1 MLISAEEAIK
11 LIEGSSKYDHS
22 LLVSRIM
29 NDLAKRFNTS
39 EQVWV
44 LVGLLHDLDY
54 DQVDDFSKHGIMAS
68 EELRDKLPPNAIH
81 AIQSHDHRTEIKPE
95 SLLDEALIFA
105 DSLAGFIES
114 RADLNEEQLVFKEKP
129 WLWDNLTEFP
139 DKHELDV
146 LEIIEQLVI

>member
-1 MLISAEEAIK
+1 MLISIEEAIT
-11 LIEGSSKYDHS
+11 LIEGSSKYEHS

-29 NDLAKRFNTS
+29 NNLAKHFNTS

-54 DQVDDFSKHGIMAS
+54 DLVDDFSQHGIQAS
-68 EELRDKLPPNAIH
+68 LRLRDKLPSNAIH
-81 AIQSHDHRTEIKPE
+81 AIQSHDYRTEIKPE

-114 RADLNEEQLVFKEKP
+114 RADLNEELPVFKEKP
-129 WLWDNLTEFP
+129 WLWNNITEFP

-146 LEIIEQLVI
+146 LEIIEQLAI

>member
-1 MLISAEEAIK
+1 MYISVEEAIT
-11 LIEGSSKYDHS
+11 LIEDSTKYVHS

-29 NDLAKRFNTS
+29 KNLSKRFNTS
-39 EQVWV
+39 EQIWT

-54 DQVDDFSKHGIMAS
+54 DQVDDFSQHGIVAS
-68 EELRDKLPPNAIH
+68 ERLRDKLPQEAIH
-81 AIQSHDHRTEIKPE
+81 AILSHDYRTEITPE

-114 RADLNEEQLVFKEKP
+114 KADLNEETSVFKEKP
-129 WLWDNLTEFP
+129 WLWNNLIEFT

-146 LEIIEQLVI
+146 LEIIEQLAI